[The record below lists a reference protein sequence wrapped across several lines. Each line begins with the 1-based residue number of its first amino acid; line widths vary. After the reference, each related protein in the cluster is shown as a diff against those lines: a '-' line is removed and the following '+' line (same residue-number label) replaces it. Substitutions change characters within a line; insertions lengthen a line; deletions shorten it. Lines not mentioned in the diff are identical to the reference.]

1 MKRPMR
7 PQGRIR
13 VLIVDD
19 DAPTREVVRETL
31 MLEDF
36 DFDEAADG
44 DEALRLAK
52 ERRPDVVLLDIMMP
66 NVDGYE
72 VCRAIREDS
81 DLAGSFVVMLTA
93 KDQPQ
98 DRDRGLAAGANEYLT
113 KPFSPLQLID
123 TILEVLGGRRA
134 V

>member
-1 MKRPMR
+1 MKGSKRPR
-7 PQGRIR
+7 GRIR

-19 DAPTREVVRETL
+19 DPPTREVVRETL

-52 ERRPDVVLLDIMMP
+52 ARRPDVVLLDIMMP

-72 VCRAIREDS
+72 VCRAIRSDS
-81 DLAGSFVVMLTA
+81 DLAASLVVMLTA

-98 DRDRGLAAGANEYLT
+98 DRERGLAAGANEYLT

-123 TILEVLGGRRA
+123 TILGVLNGRRA